1 MTDYHKFDDIR
12 PYTDQEIPAAMERIA
27 ANPQFPVVAKFVF
40 PDMSVQEA
48 QKLVRSFSNI
58 HDFQYG
64 AMKPLNRAVL
74 EGTVTEF
81 KLSGAE
87 KLDRNKRYLF
97 VSNHRDIVLD
107 SCILMYALDMEGHET
122 GEITFGANL
131 MQGQMVIDIGK
142 SNKMFRVERGGTPRE
157 MYASSLHLSE
167 YIRFA
172 ITEKHQSAWIA
183 QRNGRTKDGVDR
195 TDVGVIKMFS
205 MSGPKE
211 RVENLAEL
219 NIVPVSVSY
228 EWEPCDILK
237 ARELYATRDGQ
248 PYVKKPGEDL
258 NSILSGIVENKGR
271 VHFQICDPLTR
282 QDLESMSD
290 QAGAQFYRSVAGL
303 MDQRICSGYHLFPNS
318 FIAHDIRSGSNAY
331 SDRYSQQ
338 EYYAFAARL
347 GNVEKLGCG
356 KELRDIFLGIYANP
370 VDNVN
375 N

>member
-64 AMKPLNRAVL
+64 AMKPLNKAVL

-318 FIAHDIRSGSNAY
+318 YIAHDIRSGSNAY
-331 SDRYSQQ
+331 GDRYSQQ
-338 EYYAFAARL
+338 EYDAFAERL

-356 KELRDIFLGIYANP
+356 KELTDIFLGIYANP
-370 VDNVN
+370 VDNMN
-375 N
+375 G